1 MEKSK
6 ASTAIKVVRIVA
18 SIVSLGI
25 SIAICIWSLKQ
36 FGIIGGDTNKN
47 NPPMHER
54 LSQVKNVNY
63 DEKTSLLT
71 WDAVEHANM
80 YTVDVN
86 GTKNN
91 VETNY
96 YTFMPTSKVS
106 NINVQAVDT
115 TGEYDISKWSDT
127 FTYTI
132 PEDTITTQKV
142 FSFVNS
148 FDSSSNL
155 VSIGSMYIEEGRL
168 YSVCHVVDFYK
179 KDRVMYYKTN
189 FKSVIN
195 SLTEAMNVDILRIG
209 IVSDEAY
216 SNYDSARYFIESNE
230 YTGKMEEYRQQGYNF
245 EVVSNV
251 VADEGIQN
259 PTVYGTYRLT
269 KDGEVKYVES
279 SVEFAIYNPSTIQ
292 SVNYTSKL
300 KNPSDRSAYEIECH
314 ELTGDLYDWANMT
327 YESNQSKTNTNTQT
341 SVQSSGMEM
350 DL

>member
-25 SIAICIWSLKQ
+25 SIAICIWSLKR

-106 NINVQAVDT
+106 NINV
-115 TGEYDISKWSDT
+115 
-127 FTYTI
+127 
-132 PEDTITTQKV
+132 
-142 FSFVNS
+142 
-148 FDSSSNL
+148 
-155 VSIGSMYIEEGRL
+155 
-168 YSVCHVVDFYK
+168 
-179 KDRVMYYKTN
+179 
-189 FKSVIN
+189 
-195 SLTEAMNVDILRIG
+195 
-209 IVSDEAY
+209 
-216 SNYDSARYFIESNE
+216 
-230 YTGKMEEYRQQGYNF
+230 
-245 EVVSNV
+245 
-251 VADEGIQN
+251 
-259 PTVYGTYRLT
+259 
-269 KDGEVKYVES
+269 
-279 SVEFAIYNPSTIQ
+279 
-292 SVNYTSKL
+292 
-300 KNPSDRSAYEIECH
+300 
-314 ELTGDLYDWANMT
+314 
-327 YESNQSKTNTNTQT
+327 
-341 SVQSSGMEM
+341 
-350 DL
+350 